1 MTKYN
6 AILFPCD
13 DRPPHLVSLMTTTI
27 TIPLVN
33 PAEPYRCMKMP
44 HPEIYMDYIAEGL
57 GPGAWQYHTVE
68 ALDGMN
74 KKFASPYI
82 IFFPTLSRDGMP
94 FPVNKIVREIQGS
107 GTFNEETAWRGN
119 LVVAKYGDT
128 SYSAM
133 VDASMADF
141 PILKNYLTTH
151 HRPQA

>member
-1 MTKYN
+1 MPTYN

-13 DRPPHLVSLMTTTI
+13 DRPPHLVSLMTTSV

-57 GPGAWQYHTVE
+57 GPGAWQYHVVE

-74 KKFASPYI
+74 KKFTQPYI
-82 IFFPTLSRDGMP
+82 IFFPTISRDGMP
-94 FPVNKIVREIQGS
+94 FPVNKIIREIQGS
-107 GTFNEETAWRGN
+107 LFDEAKAWRGN
-119 LVVAKYGDT
+119 LVVAKYRDT
-128 SYSAM
+128 RYSAM

-141 PILKNYLTTH
+141 PIIKNYLASH
-151 HRPQA
+151 SLPQA